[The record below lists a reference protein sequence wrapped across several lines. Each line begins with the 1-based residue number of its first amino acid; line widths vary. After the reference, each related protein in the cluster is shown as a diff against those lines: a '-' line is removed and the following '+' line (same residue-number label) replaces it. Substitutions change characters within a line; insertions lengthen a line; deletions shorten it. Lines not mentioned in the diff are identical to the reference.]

1 MANIFLVIL
10 IIAAA
15 IGALVMLIRGIIAF
29 LKTTEEDLKSG
40 EAGPSAS
47 SLKQNKM
54 MSARIMFQALAILLV
69 AILLLVRGSGH

>member
-15 IGALVMLIRGIIAF
+15 IAALVMLIRGIMAF
-29 LKTTEEDLKSG
+29 LKTTEEDLNSG

-54 MSARIMFQALAILLV
+54 MSARIMFQAIAILLV